1 MLNNKGQSLALFV
14 IILPIVLLIL
24 VFIIDVGK
32 AISLKYELNNISDIV
47 LDYGLDHLDKEDLI
61 SVLEELIEKNKSDID
76 NVEIN
81 IIDGKIYLK
90 LSERYEG
97 IFSSLVDIPIYNI
110 KISYIGYIENEIKR
124 IEYWG
129 D

>member
-32 AISLKYELNNISDIV
+32 SISLKYELNNISDIV

-124 IEYWG
+124 IENLG